1 MRDAGED
8 GMATSDLW
16 ETNFVASD
24 VSRFPLLDPLQLGH
38 LRHIEN
44 LAAQPDGEW
53 SKMGIPD
60 SGQEWLDSYRYQLAQ
75 MAYALGL
82 AHYHHLPAAPAVFRK
97 TFDNLIRK
105 MLRREVWSYWKDTSQ
120 SGLYVNPDIKE
131 LRKGWIDP
139 VVRENI
145 MYSGHLSA
153 MVGMYGMLFDDDR
166 HDQPGALTFV
176 HNPIFW
182 GMGPEKFEYSRSSLN
197 EVIYWQMV
205 ENGWLG
211 VACEPNC
218 VFIVCNQFPMLGF
231 RFADLRKGT
240 SVAEE
245 ATQSYRAA
253 WDKKGIFSKEG
264 WFHGWWRVEQ
274 DDFVPPKSVGWTAWG
289 GAVMNTWNRDFVHGI
304 YRDQLRGV
312 LKYGRDGLISLYPNS
327 VVPRVRE
334 ALASGASLEAIEDRS
349 YPWPMPDFGYVAML
363 LSEMGDDD
371 LKGMLAHADRFMS
384 PSWSDGGLYY
394 PRSDQSYDNAGNLVR
409 MDRLTGNAMLAYARL
424 NVPDGLWA
432 LYNKPWGAEHF
443 GRPAL
448 RDITAGVDVTRAIYD
463 DERSILIVTVQ
474 PRDDRALDATLEIG
488 PIAEKAPWTLFVD
501 GVATG
506 RSRDGLA
513 VSTDTVRVGMRGPA
527 MSIDLR
533 LSKASTLTIEFDHV

>member
-1 MRDAGED
+1 M
-8 GMATSDLW
+8 SDI
-16 ETNFVASD
+16 NRAAPD
-24 VSRFPLLDPLQLGH
+24 VSRFAVLDALQLGH
-38 LRHIEN
+38 LRHIRN
-44 LAAQPDGEW
+44 LAAQADGEW

-60 SGQEWLDSYRYQLAQ
+60 PGQEWLDSYRYQLAQ

-82 AHYHHLPAAPAVFRK
+82 AHYHRLPAAPAVFRA

-105 MLRREVWSYWKDTSQ
+105 MLRREVWAYWKDTSQ
-120 SGLYVNPDIKE
+120 SGLYVNPSIKE

-153 MVGMYGMLFDDDR
+153 MVGLYSMLFNDDGYDR
-166 HDQPGALTFV
+166 PGALTFV
-176 HNPIFW
+176 HNPVFW

-240 SVAEE
+240 SVADE

-253 WDKKGIFSKEG
+253 WERKGIFSEEG
-264 WFHGWWRVEQ
+264 WFHGWWRIEQ
-274 DDFVPPKSVGWTAWG
+274 DEFVPPKSVGWTAWG
-289 GAVMNTWNRDFVHGI
+289 GAVMNTWNRDFVHDI
-304 YRDQLRGV
+304 YRDQLQGV
-312 LKYGRDGLISLYPNS
+312 LKYGSDGLVSLYPNS
-327 VVPRVRE
+327 VVRQVRE
-334 ALASGASLEAIEDRS
+334 ALAGGRPVDGIEDRT

-363 LSEMGDDD
+363 LSEMGDGD
-371 LKGMLAHADRFMS
+371 LQGMLAHADRYMS
-384 PSWSDGGLYY
+384 PTRSDGGLYY
-394 PRSDQSYDNAGNLVR
+394 PRNDQAYDEAGNLVR

-432 LYNKPWGAEHF
+432 LYNKPWTADHF
-443 GRPAL
+443 ADPALQRITPGVDTTRAVYDRQARLLVLTIQPGDGRPL
-448 RDITAGVDVTRAIYD
+448 QI
-463 DERSILIVTVQ
+463 S
-474 PRDDRALDATLEIG
+474 LEVG
-488 PIAEKAPWTLFVD
+488 PLAVEADWTLFID
-501 GVATG
+501 DVA
-506 RSRDGLA
+506 SAVCRDGTLTGSSA
-513 VSTDTVRVGMRGPA
+513 VHVGSHDQQRIIVVG
-527 MSIDLR
+527 LR
-533 LSKASTLTIEFDHV
+533 LEKATTLIFEFDDV

>member
-1 MRDAGED
+1 MTALKLGKIGRP
-8 GMATSDLW
+8 SP
-16 ETNFVASD
+16 D
-24 VSRFPLLDPLQLGH
+24 VSRFPALDPLQLGH

-60 SGQEWLDSYRYQLAQ
+60 PGQEWLDSYRYQLAQ

-82 AHYHHLPAAPAVFRK
+82 AHYHRLPAAPAVFRR

-105 MLRREVWSYWKDTSQ
+105 MLRREVWGYWKDTSQ

-131 LRKGWIDP
+131 LRKGWTDP

-153 MVGMYGMLFDDDR
+153 MVGMYSMLFDDDGYDR
-166 HDQPGALTFV
+166 PGALTFV

-182 GMGPEKFEYSRSSLN
+182 GMGPEKLEYSRSSLN

-231 RFADLRKGT
+231 RFADWRKGT
-240 SVAEE
+240 AVADE
-245 ATQSYRAA
+245 ATRSYRAA
-253 WDKKGIFSKEG
+253 WEKKGIFSDEG

-274 DDFVPPKSVGWTAWG
+274 DEFVPPKSVGWTAWG

-312 LKYGRDGLISLYPNS
+312 LKYGRDGLVSLYPNS

-334 ALASGASLEAIEDRS
+334 ALASGRSTDGIEDRA

-363 LSEMGDDD
+363 LSEMGDAD
-371 LKGMLAHADRFMS
+371 LNGMFAHADRYMS
-384 PSWSDGGLYY
+384 PTWSEAGLYY
-394 PRSDQSYDNAGNLVR
+394 PRSDQAYDGEGNLVR

-432 LYNKPWGAEHF
+432 LYNKPWEADHF
-443 GRPAL
+443 ASPAL
-448 RDITAGVDVTRAIYD
+448 QKVTPGVDVTRAVYD
-463 DERSILIVTVQ
+463 PEASLLVLTLQ
-474 PRDDRALDATLEIG
+474 PRDGRPQDVGVEIG
-488 PIAEKAPWTLFVD
+488 PVAADTTWVLFID
-501 GVATG
+501 GVATATCRG
-506 RSRDGLA
+506 GALADTGAVHVAARDQ
-513 VSTDTVRVGMRGPA
+513 VITV
-527 MSIDLR
+527 DLR
-533 LSKASTLTIEFDHV
+533 LEKPTTLIVEYDDV

>member
-1 MRDAGED
+1 
-8 GMATSDLW
+8 MAVSELGDT
-16 ETNFVASD
+16 TPAAVD
-24 VSRFPLLDPLQLGH
+24 VSRFPILDSIQIGH

-60 SGQEWLDSYRYQLAQ
+60 PGQEWLDSYRYQLAQ

-82 AHYHHLPAAPAVFRK
+82 AHYHRLPAAPAVFRE
-97 TFDNLIRK
+97 TFGNLIRK

-120 SGLYVNPDIKE
+120 SGPYVNPGIKE
-131 LRKGWIDP
+131 LRKGWTDP

-153 MVGMYGMLFDDDR
+153 MVGMYAMLFNDDV
-166 HDQPGALTFV
+166 HDQPGALTFL

-182 GMGPEKFEYSRSSLN
+182 GMGPERYEYTRTSLN

-245 ATQSYRAA
+245 ATRSYRTA
-253 WDKKGIFSKEG
+253 WDKKGMLSAEG

-289 GAVMNTWNRDFVHGI
+289 GAIMNTWNRDFVHGI
-304 YRDQLRGV
+304 YRDQLHGV
-312 LKYGRDGLISLYPNS
+312 LKYGDDGLVSLHPNS

-334 ALASGASLEAIEDRS
+334 ALVNRLSIDGIEDRA

-363 LSEMGDDD
+363 LSEMGDTD
-371 LKGMLAHADRFMS
+371 LGRMLAHADRYMS
-384 PSWSDGGLYY
+384 PTWSEGGLYY
-394 PRSDQSYDNAGNLVR
+394 PRNDQAYDQGGNLIR
-409 MDRLTGNAMLAYARL
+409 MDRLTGNAMLAYSRL

-432 LYNKPWGAEHF
+432 MYNKPWRAEHF
-443 GRPAL
+443 ASPAL
-448 RDITAGVDVTRAIYD
+448 QRTTSGVDVARAVYD
-463 DERSILIVTVQ
+463 EKAKLLVLTLQ
-474 PRDDRALDATLEIG
+474 PRDGRSLQVRLEIG
-488 PIAEKAPWTLFVD
+488 PVRVEADWALFVD
-501 GVATG
+501 GVAIAAC
-506 RSRDGLA
+506 RDGALSNAGA
-513 VSTDTVRVGMRGPA
+513 VHVFACDQIIAV
-527 MSIDLR
+527 DLR
-533 LSKASTLTIEFDHV
+533 MERPTMLVIEFDDV

>member
-1 MRDAGED
+1 MSTLEP
-8 GMATSDLW
+8 
-16 ETNFVASD
+16 ASINRAMPD
-24 VSRFPLLDPLQLGH
+24 VSRYPILDPLQLGH

-60 SGQEWLDSYRYQLAQ
+60 PGQEWLDSYRYQLAQ

-82 AHYHHLPAAPAVFRK
+82 AHYHRLPAAPAAVRS
-97 TFDNLIRK
+97 TFDRLIRK
-105 MLRREVWSYWKDTSQ
+105 MLRREVWGYWKDTSQ
-120 SGLYVNPDIKE
+120 SGPYVNPDIKE
-131 LRKGWIDP
+131 LRKGWTDP

-153 MVGMYGMLFDDDR
+153 MVGMYSVLFDDDSYDR
-166 HDQPGALTFV
+166 PGALTFL

-182 GMGPEKFEYSRSSLN
+182 GMKPEKFEYSRSSLN

-231 RFADLRKGT
+231 RFADLRKQT
-240 SVAEE
+240 SVADE
-245 ATQSYRAA
+245 ATRSYRAA
-253 WDKKGIFSKEG
+253 WEKKGIFSKEG

-312 LKYGRDGLISLYPNS
+312 LKHGSDGLVSLYPAS

-334 ALASGASLEAIEDRS
+334 ALAGGDPVDGIEDRS
-349 YPWPMPDFGYVAML
+349 YPWPMPDVGYVAML
-363 LSEMGDDD
+363 LSEMGDAD
-371 LKGMLAHADRFMS
+371 LPGLLAHADRHMS

-394 PRSDQSYDNAGNLVR
+394 PRNDQSYDADGNLVR

-424 NVPDGLWA
+424 NVPDGLWT
-432 LYNKPWGAEHF
+432 LYNKPWTAGHF
-443 GRPAL
+443 ADPAL
-448 RDITAGVDVTRAIYD
+448 QRMTPAADVTRAIYD
-463 DERSILIVTVQ
+463 RDEKLLVLTLQ
-474 PRDDRALDATLEIG
+474 PRGAGVSEFSLDIG
-488 PIAEKAPWTLFVD
+488 PVSPAASWVLF
-501 GVATG
+501 
-506 RSRDGLA
+506 RDGAAAA
-513 VSTDTVRVGMRGPA
+513 VSVAGTITGTDAIHVTAHDRTIVVKLNA
-527 MSIDLR
+527 EN
-533 LSKASTLTIEFDHV
+533 ATTLVLAFDHV

>member
-1 MRDAGED
+1 MPVSELGKVNRKAP
-8 GMATSDLW
+8 
-16 ETNFVASD
+16 D
-24 VSRFPLLDPLQLGH
+24 VSRFPVLDALQLGH
-38 LRHIEN
+38 LRHIHN
-44 LAAQPDGEW
+44 LAGQPDGEW

-75 MAYALGL
+75 MAYAIGL
-82 AHYHHLPAAPAVFRK
+82 AHYHRLPAAPAVLRA
-97 TFDNLIRK
+97 TFESLIRK
-105 MLRREVWSYWKDTSQ
+105 MLRRDVWGYWKDTSQ
-120 SGLYVNPDIKE
+120 SGPYVNPDIKE

-153 MVGMYGMLFDDDR
+153 MVGMYSMLFNDDGYDR
-166 HDQPGALTFV
+166 PAALTFV

-231 RFADLRKGT
+231 RFSDLRKGT
-240 SVAEE
+240 SVADE
-245 ATQSYRAA
+245 ATRSYRAA
-253 WDKKGIFSKEG
+253 WDKKGIFSEEG

-312 LKYGRDGLISLYPNS
+312 LKYGRDGLVSLYPNS
-327 VVPRVRE
+327 VVPQVRE
-334 ALASGASLEAIEDRS
+334 ALDKGRSVDGIEDRA

-363 LSEMGDDD
+363 LSEMGDSD
-371 LKGMLAHADRFMS
+371 LNGLLAHADRHMS
-384 PSWSDGGLYY
+384 PTWSDGGLYY
-394 PRSDQSYDNAGNLVR
+394 PRSDRSYDEDGNLIR

-432 LYNKPWGAEHF
+432 LYNKPWDGEHF
-443 GRPAL
+443 AHPAL
-448 RDITAGVDVTRAIYD
+448 QRITPGVDVTRAAYD
-463 DERSILIVTVQ
+463 QNERVLV
-474 PRDDRALDATLEIG
+474 ATLQPGDSHALHVELDIG
-488 PIAEKAPWTLFVD
+488 PLAPNVSWTLFVD
-501 GVATG
+501 DVAVSA
-506 RSRDGLA
+506 SRDGALESADAMLVAMRDQVLA
-513 VSTDTVRVGMRGPA
+513 VRF
-527 MSIDLR
+527 R
-533 LSKASTLTIEFDHV
+533 LEKPTTLILEIGDV

>member
-1 MRDAGED
+1 MNVSELRDINRTAPD
-8 GMATSDLW
+8 I
-16 ETNFVASD
+16 
-24 VSRFPLLDPLQLGH
+24 SRFPILDPLQLGH

-53 SKMGIPD
+53 SRMGIPD

-82 AHYHHLPAAPAVFRK
+82 AHYHRLPAAPAAFRK
-97 TFDNLIRK
+97 TFDDLIRK
-105 MLRREVWSYWKDTSQ
+105 MLRREVWGYWKDTSQ
-120 SGLYVNPDIKE
+120 SGPYVNPDIKE
-131 LRKGWIDP
+131 LRKGWVDP
-139 VVRENI
+139 VARENI

-153 MVGMYGMLFDDDR
+153 MVGMYSMLFNDDSYDR
-166 HDQPGALTFV
+166 PDALTFV

-240 SVAEE
+240 STADE
-245 ATQSYRAA
+245 ATRSYRAA
-253 WDKKGIFSKEG
+253 WGKKGIFSEEG

-274 DDFVPPKSVGWTAWG
+274 DEFVPPRSVGWTAWG
-289 GAVMNTWNRDFVHGI
+289 GAVMNAWNRDFVHGI
-304 YRDQLRGV
+304 YRDQLHGV
-312 LKYGRDGLISLYPNS
+312 LKYGGDDLVSLYPSS
-327 VVPRVRE
+327 VVPQVRN
-334 ALASGASLEAIEDRS
+334 ALANGCPVDAIEDRA

-363 LSEMGDDD
+363 LSEMGDTD
-371 LKGMLAHADRFMS
+371 LNGMLAYADRHMS
-384 PSWSDGGLYY
+384 PTWSDGGLYY
-394 PRSDQSYDNAGNLVR
+394 PRSDQAYDKEGNLVR

-432 LYNKPWGAEHF
+432 MYSNPWTADHF
-443 GRPAL
+443 VDPAL
-448 RDITAGVDVTRAIYD
+448 QRITQGVDMTRAVYD
-463 DERSILIVTVQ
+463 REAKLLVLTLQ
-474 PRDDRALDATLEIG
+474 PRDGRPLPVHLEIG
-488 PIAEKAPWTLFVD
+488 PVAADASWTLFID
-501 GVATG
+501 NVAAVVN
-506 RSRDGLA
+506 RDGALIAAQATLVAAHDQVLA
-513 VSTDTVRVGMRGPA
+513 V
-527 MSIDLR
+527 DLR
-533 LSKASTLTIEFDHV
+533 LDKPTTLTVEFGDV